1 MARIAQAVGE
11 NDDPVPVRKGRP
23 VVMDAEER
31 RDVILGALDDHFHEV
46 GLAGM
51 TMAAIARRAGMSKQ
65 TLYGLFQDR
74 DTLFDAYIERRF
86 ARCAPMPDLPEDASF
101 AVRLRKLF
109 MIDEPGDRW
118 DLPIALFR
126 LAIAEAAQHPRL
138 SRRCLE
144 EGPRNKQAIVR
155 AEIERACARGELR
168 VGDPAAAATLLLDML
183 NLPVIE
189 ALIMTDEHPCQ
200 TARKAR
206 FELGLRVF
214 LNGIS

>member
-1 MARIAQAVGE
+1 
-11 NDDPVPVRKGRP
+11 
-23 VVMDAEER
+23 MDAEKR
-31 RDVILGALDDHFHEV
+31 RAVILDALDEHFREV

-86 ARCAPMPDLPEDASF
+86 VRCAPVPDLPEDGSF
-101 AVRLRKLF
+101 SVRLRKLF
-109 MIDEPGDRW
+109 MIDAPGNRW

-126 LAIAEAAQHPRL
+126 LAIAEAQQHPRL

-155 AEIERACARGELR
+155 AEIERACARGELQ
-168 VGDPAAAATLLLDML
+168 VEDTAAAATLLLDML
-183 NLPVIE
+183 HMPVIE
-189 ALIMTDEHPCQ
+189 ALIQTDEHPCKQ
-200 TARKAR
+200 APKAR